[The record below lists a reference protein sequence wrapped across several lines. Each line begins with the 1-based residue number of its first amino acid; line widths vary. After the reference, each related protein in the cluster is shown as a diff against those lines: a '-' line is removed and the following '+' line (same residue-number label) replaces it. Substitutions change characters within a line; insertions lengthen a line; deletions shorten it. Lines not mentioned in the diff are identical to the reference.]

1 MAKKSI
7 KTQIQE
13 AKNHLTALEEQSKAI
28 AVEKKAT
35 RLQLKQLEDELV
47 AELGRTLM
55 KKMALDEINPESI
68 DQAFEELK
76 QLPVTKKDQG
86 GSVDGSY

>member
-7 KTQIQE
+7 KVQIQE
-13 AKNHLTALEEQSKAI
+13 AKDYLISLDEQSKAI
-28 AVEKKAT
+28 AAEKKST

-55 KKMALDEINPESI
+55 KKMSLDEINPESI
-68 DQAFEELK
+68 DQAFE
-76 QLPVTKKDQG
+76 
-86 GSVDGSY
+86 

>member
-1 MAKKSI
+1 MAKKTI
-7 KTQIQE
+7 KAQILE
-13 AKNHLTALEEQSKAI
+13 ANEHLIELDEQSKAV
-28 AVEKKAT
+28 AAEKKVT
-35 RLQLKQLEDELV
+35 RIQIKQLEDELV

-76 QLPVTKKDQG
+76 QLPVAKNGQG
-86 GSVDGSY
+86 GVTDENY